1 MFGGKFSNFCNLFR
15 FMVLKEAFESYTEN
29 NMFSPKKSKRKGEIH
44 TEIMS
49 HEAHIVNHNL

>member
-1 MFGGKFSNFCNLFR
+1 
-15 FMVLKEAFESYTEN
+15 MVLKEAFESYTEN

-44 TEIMS
+44 TEIILS